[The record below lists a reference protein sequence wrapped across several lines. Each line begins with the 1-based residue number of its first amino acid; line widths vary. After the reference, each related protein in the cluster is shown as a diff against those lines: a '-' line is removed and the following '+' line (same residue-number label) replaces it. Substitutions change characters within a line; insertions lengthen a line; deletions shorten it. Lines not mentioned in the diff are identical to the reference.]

1 LGGAACDALRM
12 LEITRNLWRRK
23 LRSILTISGI
33 LMGILALTTMGSLS
47 EHFNTELDGGVTYF
61 GSSIQVGAD
70 GGNGF
75 GGGYL
80 PLSMI
85 DQVKKVDGV
94 QAVTPNVNV
103 SAKPGDIS
111 GGGFNGSD
119 TITAV
124 DLNASRSAFKSTL
137 ASGRLV
143 DDSARLEVTMGSTFA
158 SEFNLKVGDSIDLP
172 RRASDAKPTFVNHSF
187 KVVGIMN
194 PTLSIPDNFAYVS
207 LHDAQMLLGDALPPA
222 LQGKIDPYQISEG
235 LAVYG
240 PPHASLD
247 ELDRIADRIT
257 ATVPGVKAT
266 KPSVLVNAF
275 KQFGATFTLITTAA
289 ALLALIIGGLSVV
302 NTMLMAVTERVREI
316 GLKKAVG
323 AKTHHIIREFLAES
337 TLIGAIGG
345 VLGLGLGYA
354 LTRLLDAGNKSG
366 GLFLVTP
373 RLALLCIGFA
383 IVLGAV
389 AGLIPAFRAARMDP
403 VNALRS
409 VG

>member
-1 LGGAACDALRM
+1 
-12 LEITRNLWRRK
+12 
-23 LRSILTISGI
+23 
-33 LMGILALTTMGSLS
+33 MGILALTTMGALS

-61 GSSIQVGAD
+61 GSTIQVGAD

-80 PLSMI
+80 PLSLV
-85 DQVKKVDGV
+85 DQVKKIEGV
-94 QAVTPNVNV
+94 RAVSPVV
-103 SAKPGDIS
+103 SVSGKPGELG

-124 DLNASRSAFKSTL
+124 DNNIALSAFKSKL

-143 DDSARLEVTMGSTFA
+143 DDSGRLQITMGSTFA

-172 RRASDAKPTFVNHSF
+172 RRAADAKPSFVNHSF
-187 KVVGIMN
+187 KVVGIME
-194 PTLSIPDNFAYVS
+194 PTLSIPDNFGYVS

-222 LQGKIDPYQISEG
+222 LQGKIDPYQICEG

-240 PPHASLD
+240 PANASLAD
-247 ELDRIADRIT
+247 LDKIANRIT
-257 ATVPGVKAT
+257 TTVPGVKAT
-266 KPSVLVNAF
+266 KPSVLVDAF
-275 KQFGATFTLITTAA
+275 KRFGATFTLITTAA

-302 NTMLMAVTERVREI
+302 NTMLMAVTERIREI

-337 TLIGAIGG
+337 TIIGAIGG
-345 VLGLGLGYA
+345 ALGLALGYG

-373 RLALLCIGFA
+373 RLAVLCIVFSV
-383 IVLGAV
+383 VLGAV